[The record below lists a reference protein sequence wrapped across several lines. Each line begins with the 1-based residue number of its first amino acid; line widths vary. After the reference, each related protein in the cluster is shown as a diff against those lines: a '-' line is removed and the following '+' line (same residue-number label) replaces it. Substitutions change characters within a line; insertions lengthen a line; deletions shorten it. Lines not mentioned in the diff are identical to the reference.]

1 MIQGIFTLVIHVMSL
16 NGVLVIPV
24 GSNIRDGAFITM
36 RYLCY
41 DGNSFHPFITYCELG
56 RQVRITS

>member
-1 MIQGIFTLVIHVMSL
+1 MSQ
-16 NGVLVIPV
+16 NGVLVTPV
-24 GSNIRDGAFITM
+24 GNNIRDGAFITM

-41 DGNSFHPFITYCELG
+41 DGNSLHTFITYCELG